1 MAKYDKQEVN
11 EHLKVLKEIC
21 DQHKENCLCYDNGED
36 TSCPLYEHCDDVY
49 GLMYP
54 CNLRLEEEV

>member
-1 MAKYDKQEVN
+1 MAKYDKKEIN

-21 DQHKENCLCYDNGED
+21 DQHKETCLYYYPDGTD
-36 TSCPLYEHCDDVY
+36 RSCPLFEHCDISF

-54 CNLRLEEEV
+54 CNFDLEE